1 MAQIRRNF
9 TAKDIDGN
17 VKHLDLDSILSGY
30 ATIDSI
36 DEAVQNAMPE
46 ALVAASLS
54 MEPFR
59 AEASLLDAPFSTS
72 TVKLSTMAYGVS
84 SPIYE
89 TEYEIEDRT
98 LSISTDA
105 YRFHIEDQNAPFGV
119 ASNKKCFLVLSFGG
133 MDSFSSRQVY
143 GEAECRESGACGG
156 NPIILDWNETVL
168 GEGGSWS
175 FSYRD
180 ESLPEGY
187 GVRGRL
193 TLSNRLSY
201 SGSIHW
207 YRFSLDAEIYAY
219 DAWRTLQ
226 SSTSLLFRTRSA
238 NGTET
243 EDKISLSS
251 VAFPK
256 LASISLERSGESISG
271 VETVKQ
277 NLSQDNASALVI
289 RAHRGIAASLE
300 TDDPLDAASDTKVL
314 SLGLDF
320 SSSIGSGIVLDSA
333 GRLSVP
339 VFSQGTSGLV
349 PSPDSEDPYT
359 VLTEDGWKALDDLG
373 VPRNIQTFIGATET
387 ENGWQG
393 LVPSPSK
400 DDRFKFLRGDG
411 TWIEAVDSIDGS
423 FECHWRHGKKEV
435 DFAIGI
441 FAGGEWL
448 DHPIAV
454 SASLYPEGTEYRTY
468 PLSNV
473 DPSDIS
479 GFYLA
484 HPYYNGIPRQ
494 LEDRQNGWIADKTF
508 WQEDKSRAYA
518 YQFAD
523 GTAVETWLSVE
534 TAVVEVPADEENPDS
549 QPEEQTFQY
558 AVLNVSVHGPL
569 ALKPFLGTVLAA
581 GTEAE
586 IRGSAE
592 PEGDISAV
600 AAEGASVCSLPTPN
614 SMLYDP
620 DESGDLDFVPQA
632 EWMRLEPNSIYV
644 PELHS
649 SVRLVGSEVKVRTD
663 SADADGWPNEASG
676 AVLTLDYGHGS
687 LELEMGCLTDW
698 LNSKLEEISFISSI
712 PVFGQAIDENG
723 TSISGLVPP
732 ASVEDGQKFLNGT
745 GSWVEM
751 RLPSFCGS
759 TSTEAGTSGLVPA
772 PDADDTDKFLKG
784 DGTWAYPVESISAVT
799 GVDPLYSSD
808 GRMEPAETANFSA
821 ALDEA
826 NALLAADPSAKIWIS
841 SDGTVSTSQPPEGEW
856 ISVQFQNGEVSFGQ
870 CTDGMETLAGIETA
884 APGGNEWTVE
894 LGSEPPQN
902 LAVSANASDGVL
914 RLESVRIITETFVQN
929 VSGIRL
935 HKQNILTGEQS
946 EAEVNLE
953 FKGASEVSGGR
964 SGLVP
969 RPAQGDYGKYLSAD
983 GTWKTVDASSIICS
997 GYDASSSYPSSDPL
1011 SISASDSLLDAIEKL
1026 DSRSGEYVTLT
1037 GDQTVDGIKTML
1049 KNQFG
1054 VPVELEDGTI
1064 DVSESAFFTK
1074 TIDADTELSFTG
1086 VAEGKSASFTLVL
1099 ENGGSHEIQWPA
1111 NIQWP
1116 NGTPPDLKESGTDL
1130 LQFVTWDGG
1139 QTWTYVSSSGSVYEG
1154 ATAEKS
1160 GTAGLVP
1167 AASSSERNCFLRGD
1181 GTWADASIS
1190 GSCTCGYAYVKKQ
1203 WALGVS
1209 ICDGDGSWLSTAVKV
1224 NPSIRPEQ
1232 VLTYTLNLRF
1242 GADGPGG
1249 CALWNPY
1256 NATPPISAET
1266 RTYEFYRD
1274 STVWLRGTSNHYIQT
1289 FSDGLTMDC
1298 WIEVDETQA
1307 GYHNLRIAVYGPK
1320 AAAVPRLVSLN
1331 VDGTDVTLVQ
1341 NLASGE
1347 SFDIPVSGT
1356 EIKIYPRPTKRT
1368 VLWRNEFS
1376 EWSGTGLEPV
1386 LLTETPAEF
1395 PYLSYTAQRTE
1406 TGVRITADGY
1416 SLADWP
1422 IELSSTVLHLSA
1434 GGEQTDIDLGCLP
1447 AWVSNELLKVDE
1459 ALDAVNAK
1467 VDAIGLY
1474 QGATENENGVAGL
1487 VPPALSAERNSV
1499 FNGDGTW
1506 HGSSVVVTDAEPV
1519 QSDKGS
1525 VFLYIQDF

>member
-36 DEAVQNAMPE
+36 EEAVQNAMPE

-54 MEPFR
+54 LEPFR
-59 AEASLLDAPFSTS
+59 ASASLLDAPFSTS
-72 TVKLSTMAYGVS
+72 TVKLSTIAYGVS

-98 LSISTDA
+98 LSVSTDA

-156 NPIILDWNETVL
+156 NPIILDWNETML
-168 GEGGSWS
+168 GEGGSWN

-226 SSTSLLFRTRSA
+226 KSTTLLFHTESA
-238 NGTET
+238 SGEET
-243 EDKISLSS
+243 DQKVNLSS
-251 VAFPK
+251 IAFPK
-256 LASISLERSGESISG
+256 LSSVSLEKSSSAISG
-271 VETVKQ
+271 VVPASEE
-277 NLSQDNASALVI
+277 LSQDNASSLVV

-320 SSSIGSGIVLDSA
+320 QDSIGDGIVVDSE

-339 VFSQGTSGLV
+339 VFSQDASGLV
-349 PSPDSEDPYT
+349 PSPNAEDPYT
-359 VLTEDGWKALDDLG
+359 VLTEDGWKPLDELG
-373 VPRNIQTFIGATET
+373 VARNVQTFLGATET

-393 LVPSPSK
+393 LVPSPMK
-400 DDRFKFLRGDG
+400 EDRFKFLRGDG
-411 TWIEAVDSIDGS
+411 RWIEAVDSIDGS
-423 FECHWRHGKKEV
+423 FECQWRHGKKEL
-435 DFAIGI
+435 DFAVGI

-454 SASLYPEGTEYRTY
+454 SASLYPDGIEYKTY
-468 PLSNV
+468 PLSNI
-473 DPSDIS
+473 DPEDIS
-479 GFYLA
+479 GLYLA
-484 HPYYNGIPRQ
+484 HPYSDSIPRQ
-494 LEDRQNGWIADKTF
+494 LEDRQNGWIADRTF
-508 WQEDKSRAYA
+508 WQEDKTRTYA

-523 GTAVETWLSVE
+523 GTAIEAWLSIE
-534 TAVVEVPADEENPDS
+534 STSVVVPADDEDPDS
-549 QPEEQTFQY
+549 QPEEQNVQY
-558 AVLNVSVHGPL
+558 AVLNVSIHGPL
-569 ALKPFLGTVLAA
+569 ALKPFLATVLAS
-581 GTEAE
+581 GNEAE
-586 IRGSAE
+586 VRGSME
-592 PEGDISAV
+592 PAGEISAV

-614 SMLYDP
+614 SILYDS
-620 DESGDLDFVPQA
+620 DESGDSDFVPQA
-632 EWMRLEPNSIYV
+632 EWIPLESSSIDV

-649 SVRLVGSEVKVRTD
+649 AIRLVGSEVRVKLD
-663 SADADGWPNEASG
+663 SADADNWPNEASG

-687 LELEMGCLTDW
+687 LEVGMTCLTDW
-698 LNSKLEEISFISSI
+698 LNEKLEEISFISSI
-712 PVFGQAIDENG
+712 PVFGEAIDENG
-723 TSISGLVPP
+723 TRTPGLVPA
-732 ASVEDGQKFLNGT
+732 ASIEDGQKFLTGT
-745 GSWVEM
+745 GAWAEM
-751 RLPSFCGS
+751 RLPNFSGS
-759 TSTEAGTSGLVPA
+759 TSSEAGTAGLVPA
-772 PDADDTDKFLKG
+772 PDPSDAGKFLRG
-784 DGTWAYPVESISAVT
+784 DGTWAYPVGSVSAVT
-799 GVDPLYSSD
+799 GVEPLYSES
-808 GRMEPAETANFSA
+808 GSGTAVLADFGSA
-821 ALDEA
+821 LAEA
-826 NALLAADPSAKIWIS
+826 NAALEANPNAKIWIS
-841 SDGTVSTSQPPEGEW
+841 SDGTVSSSLPQDGDG
-856 ISVQFQNGEVSFGQ
+856 ISVQFQNGEVSFGRYS
-870 CTDGMETLAGIETA
+870 DGTETPAGIESA
-884 APGGNEWTVE
+884 SESNEWTVE
-894 LGSEPPQN
+894 LGGDPSQSLE
-902 LAVSANASDGVL
+902 VSAAAVQGVL
-914 RLESVRIITETFVQN
+914 HLDSARITTETSVQN
-929 VSGIRL
+929 VSGIKL
-935 HKQNILTGEQS
+935 YKQNILTGEQT

-953 FKGASEVSGGR
+953 FVGATPVSDGK

-969 RPAQGDYGKYLSAD
+969 RPVKEDYGRYLSAD
-983 GTWKTVDASSIICS
+983 GTWKLVDASSITCT
-997 GYDASSSYPSSDPL
+997 GYETVANHPHSDPL
-1011 SISASDSLLDAIEKL
+1011 PITPSDSLLTAIEKL
-1026 DSRSGEYVTLT
+1026 DGRHGKYVTLS
-1037 GDQTVDGIKTML
+1037 GDQTVDGIKTLL

-1054 VPVELEDGTI
+1054 VPVELESGTV

-1111 NIQWP
+1111 NVQWP

-1274 STVWLRGTSNHYIQT
+1274 STVWLGGTSNHYIQT

-1331 VDGTDVTLVQ
+1331 VDGTDMTLVQ

-1376 EWSGTGLEPV
+1376 EWSGPGVEPV